1 MALTSGFFNSFN
13 GDRKYNAEQM
23 STLFNGIINDG
34 VFANIGNVFAVTA
47 TTGFTVNIDTGRA
60 WFNGAWINN
69 DEIYPVLLDPPEVVL
84 DRIDAIVIEVNHT
97 QSVRNGLFKAVK
109 GAPAESASVAPPTMT
124 DTEDVHQYPIAF
136 IARPANSTS
145 IVQSNIQNKVGTS
158 DCPYITGILEVHN
171 IDNIIAQWQAQWNE
185 WYAQATADADTET
198 SEWLG
203 QMKSEIET
211 WFEGLQDMLDGDV
224 AASLAQQIVELQDK
238 LETLAKEKALYDVIA
253 DSAGDNIQDSSG
265 NEIIGR
271 IVFGEDNR
279 GGSDISIFD
288 PDGDGMVDISKT
300 AESLQQTHYYYDGNN
315 DGGYSSLLEA
325 VIANGAKSE
334 GISYFVAKT
343 SNWEDIPQFYGVID
357 VQPPYEF
364 WYMILNF
371 SGNGNYVVLA
381 GPKENPSNPTA
392 GSPKNP
398 IFTRRIVNNAWKDSQ
413 WSSTNDWAGLDLV
426 GEYDKAGQLTYY
438 LGMYG
443 EGTGSY
449 IAPDKMVVGKA
460 NNAQQWNG
468 MGVIIDPATNSRG
481 AFFVPFSGAGNRD
494 GARKYYAAVMAD
506 TATNATNANYAN
518 SAGSA
523 RASNISMSYNGN
535 LWISYS

>member
-69 DEIYPVLLDPPEVVL
+69 DAIYPVLLDPPEVVL

-124 DTEDVHQYPIAF
+124 DTEDVHQYPIAL

-185 WYAQATADADTET
+185 WYAQATTDADTET

-253 DSAGDNIQDSSG
+253 DSAGDNIQDSAG
-265 NEIIGR
+265 NEIIGS

-343 SNWEDIPQFYGVID
+343 SNWEDIPNVSDSTDDDPHEFWFMILKLSAVGSYMVVAGHMAERNGNRGSSLLTRRIENNMWNDAGWTDTEFWNGYKLNGPASNQQYYIGLADGLNDYNAYYVAASSMKVGSASSADSATNAANATKWGGVRFVNKVLGTQPTYALLFGGGSSD
-357 VQPPYEF
+357 VQP
-364 WYMILNF
+364 F
-371 SGNGNYVVLA
+371 SV
-381 GPKENPSNPTA
+381 
-392 GSPKNP
+392 GSMS
-398 IFTRRIVNNAWKDSQ
+398 V
-413 WSSTNDWAGLDLV
+413 
-426 GEYDKAGQLTYY
+426 
-438 LGMYG
+438 
-443 EGTGSY
+443 
-449 IAPDKMVVGKA
+449 
-460 NNAQQWNG
+460 
-468 MGVIIDPATNSRG
+468 
-481 AFFVPFSGAGNRD
+481 
-494 GARKYYAAVMAD
+494 
-506 TATNATNANYAN
+506 NYAN